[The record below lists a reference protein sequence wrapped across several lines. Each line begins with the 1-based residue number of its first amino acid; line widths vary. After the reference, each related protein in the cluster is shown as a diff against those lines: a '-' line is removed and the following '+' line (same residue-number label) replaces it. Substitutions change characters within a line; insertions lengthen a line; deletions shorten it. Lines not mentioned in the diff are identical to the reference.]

1 MAGIFRSKWQRH
13 VRRDSAVILCVTRLI
28 LGRPIDGGV
37 IRFKGLFGVCSQSLD
52 IDFVDYLSSSGK
64 SAVYLRSHGVANHHQ
79 GHLNFSLVVRDRGS
93 THFVAEPTCF

>member
-13 VRRDSAVILCVTRLI
+13 VGYDFAVILCVTRLI

-52 IDFVDYLSSSGK
+52 IDFIDYLSSSGK
-64 SAVYLRSHGVANHHQ
+64 SAVHLRSHGVANRRQ
-79 GHLNFSLVVRDRGS
+79 GHFKFSLVVTDCGS
-93 THFVAEPTCF
+93 THSVAEPTCF